1 MKVKVYVNWDNAQVM
16 GNEDVSAYIGK
27 LTDDYIHDAEGFED
41 WLSDNYTMTELWYL
55 SDEARDEA
63 EKEFR
68 EFCHEMAE
76 EDFERA
82 WDLRIIEI

>member
-1 MKVKVYVNWDNAQVM
+1 MKVNVYVNWDYQQVM
-16 GNEDVSAYIGK
+16 GGAEANDYIASCA
-27 LTDDYIHDAEGFED
+27 DDYSKDSSCFED

-63 EKEFR
+63 EKNFR
-68 EFCHEMAE
+68 EFCREMAE

-82 WDLRIIEI
+82 WDVREIEI